1 MVRPVQRLWICAPPA
16 DRVSSGVG
24 PYTREGPGGVV
35 GSYLGEMKIRFTIDD
50 YTISW
55 QRVEKGIVTG
65 CTISPI
71 LFVMCM
77 GMVTTAAERETRGPN
92 IDSGI
97 YQPQISGFMDDL
109 TVTTISHIQALKMGP
124 ISTGR

>member
-1 MVRPVQRLWICAPPA
+1 MTI
-16 DRVSSGVG
+16 
-24 PYTREGPGGVV
+24 PYPG
-35 GSYLGEMKIRFTIDD
+35 
-50 YTISW
+50 
-55 QRVEKGIVTG
+55 RVEKGIVTG
-65 CTISPI
+65 CTIFPI

-77 GMVTTAAERETRGPN
+77 GMVTTAAERETRGPT

-109 TVTTISHIQALKMGP
+109 TVTTISHIQAVKMGP